1 MFFTEQKKGAPDRL
15 STIGRTRI
23 FINRCGCGRKFSD
36 KKTYYFFV
44 RTGPKGRKK
53 RPNKTPA
60 RVVFFSVRAV
70 RRASLR

>member
-36 KKTYYFFV
+36 KKHIIFFV
-44 RTGPKGRKK
+44 RPGAGRPQKK
-53 RPNKTPA
+53 TE
-60 RVVFFSVRAV
+60 
-70 RRASLR
+70 

>member
-36 KKTYYFFV
+36 KKHIIFCLYGAE
-44 RTGPKGRKK
+44 RPQKK
-53 RPNKTPA
+53 TE
-60 RVVFFSVRAV
+60 
-70 RRASLR
+70 